1 MQSSFEVLEWNSA
14 SKEQDLLIDQLFGDT
29 CTSNR
34 FQPNGDHEG
43 SEFLH
48 VNVSKKEK
56 RKALVNDEHTEKA
69 KKKKKEKRERNKF
82 KRDLN
87 LTSQL
92 EQNGLEDQKSK
103 DTDKIVKKSEGT
115 PKGKRVK
122 NKFKRDQYL
131 NSQLLQCRNQQY
143 GSVIDESI
151 DESKSF
157 NSGKEV
163 EENTG
168 FDSKDKTTQVASI
181 DSALLS
187 TADTKAKILKSSS
200 CEPVEHKR
208 KKDKKKRKKD
218 KRKSDHASKNDDCD
232 VSNME
237 QTEANHMHIGRPQ
250 TNDEEKDY
258 SKTKLDSIWITKNQ
272 INIDQ
277 DVASPSFPNNK
288 SSLHEKMSKQLESS
302 RFRWINEQLYTT
314 TGDEAAAMFSN
325 DPGLFDVYHRGFTNQ
340 VKLWPVNPVD
350 KIIQWLKK
358 RYIVHCICCS

>member
-1 MQSSFEVLEWNSA
+1 MQSPFEVLEWNSA
-14 SKEQDLLIDQLFGDT
+14 SKEQDVLIDQLFGDT
-29 CTSNR
+29 CTGNR

-43 SEFLH
+43 SEFLQI
-48 VNVSKKEK
+48 NVSKKGK
-56 RKALVNDEHTEKA
+56 RKALVNDEDTEKV

-82 KRDLN
+82 KRDLK

-92 EQNGLEDQKSK
+92 EQNGLEDEESK
-103 DTDKIVKKSEGT
+103 LTDKNVKKSERK
-115 PKGKRVK
+115 PKGKRGK
-122 NKFKRDQYL
+122 NKLKRDQQF
-131 NSQLLQCRNQQY
+131 NSQLLKYKSQQY

-157 NSGKEV
+157 KSGKEV

-168 FDSKDKTTQVASI
+168 FNNKDKTKQVASI

-187 TADTKAKILKSSS
+187 SADAKAKILKSSS
-200 CEPVEHKR
+200 CEPVEHKT

-218 KRKSDHASKNDDCD
+218 KRISNHASTNDCD

-250 TNDEEKDY
+250 TNDDEKDF

-314 TGDEAAAMFSN
+314 TGDEAAAMFSK

-350 KIIQWLKK
+350 KIIQWLRK
-358 RYIVHCICCS
+358 RCIVQCI

>member
-1 MQSSFEVLEWNSA
+1 MQSPFEVLEWNSA

-48 VNVSKKEK
+48 INVSKKGK
-56 RKALVNDEHTEKA
+56 RKALVNDEDIEKA
-69 KKKKKEKRERNKF
+69 KKKKKEKR
-82 KRDLN
+82 
-87 LTSQL
+87 
-92 EQNGLEDQKSK
+92 
-103 DTDKIVKKSEGT
+103 
-115 PKGKRVK
+115 VK
-122 NKFKRDQYL
+122 NKFKRDQQF
-131 NSQLLQCRNQQY
+131 NSQLSKCKSQQY

-157 NSGKEV
+157 KSGKEV

-168 FDSKDKTTQVASI
+168 FNNKDKTKQVASI

-187 TADTKAKILKSSS
+187 SADAKAKILKSSS

-208 KKDKKKRKKD
+208 KKDKKKKKID

-237 QTEANHMHIGRPQ
+237 QTEANHMHVGRPQ
-250 TNDEEKDY
+250 TNGDEMNY
-258 SKTKLDSIWITKNQ
+258 SKTKLDSIWITKNR
-272 INIDQ
+272 INTDQ
-277 DVASPSFPNNK
+277 DEASPSFPNNQ

-314 TGDEAAAMFSN
+314 TGDEAAAMFSK

-350 KIIQWLKK
+350 KIIQWLRK
-358 RYIVHCICCS
+358 RCIVQCI

>member
-1 MQSSFEVLEWNSA
+1 MQTPFEVLEWNSA
-14 SKEQDLLIDQLFGDT
+14 SKEQDVLIDQLFGDT

-48 VNVSKKEK
+48 INVSKKGK
-56 RKALVNDEHTEKA
+56 RKALVNDEDIEKA

-82 KRDLN
+82 KRDLK

-92 EQNGLEDQKSK
+92 KQNGFQDEESK
-103 DTDKIVKKSEGT
+103 LTDKSVKKSERK

-122 NKFKRDQYL
+122 NKFKRDQQF
-131 NSQLLQCRNQQY
+131 NSQLLKCTSQQY
-143 GSVIDESI
+143 GSVTDESI
-151 DESKSF
+151 DERKTF

-168 FDSKDKTTQVASI
+168 FNNKDETKQVASI

-187 TADTKAKILKSSS
+187 SADAKAKILKSSS

-208 KKDKKKRKKD
+208 KKDKKKKKID

-237 QTEANHMHIGRPQ
+237 QIEANHMHMGRPQ
-250 TNDEEKDY
+250 TNDEQKDY
-258 SKTKLDSIWITKNQ
+258 SKTKLESIWITKNR
-272 INIDQ
+272 ISIDQ
-277 DVASPSFPNNK
+277 DAANPSFPNNK

-314 TGDEAAAMFSN
+314 TGDEAVAMFSK

-350 KIIQWLKK
+350 KIIQWLRK
-358 RYIVHCICCS
+358 RCIVQCI

>member
-1 MQSSFEVLEWNSA
+1 MQSPFEVLEWNSA

-48 VNVSKKEK
+48 INVSKKGK
-56 RKALVNDEHTEKA
+56 RKALVNDEDIEKA

-82 KRDLN
+82 KRDLK

-92 EQNGLEDQKSK
+92 EQNGLEDEESK
-103 DTDKIVKKSEGT
+103 LTDKNVKKSERK

-122 NKFKRDQYL
+122 NKFKRDEQF
-131 NSQLLQCRNQQY
+131 NSQLLKCKSQQY

-151 DESKSF
+151 VESKSF
-157 NSGKEV
+157 NSVKDV

-168 FDSKDKTTQVASI
+168 FNNKDKTKQVASI

-187 TADTKAKILKSSS
+187 SADAKAKILKSSS
-200 CEPVEHKR
+200 CEPAEHKR
-208 KKDKKKRKKD
+208 KKDKKKKKID
-218 KRKSDHASKNDDCD
+218 KRKSDHASSKNDDCD

-250 TNDEEKDY
+250 TNGDEKDS
-258 SKTKLDSIWITKNQ
+258 SKTKLDSIWITKKR
-272 INIDQ
+272 INTDQ
-277 DVASPSFPNNK
+277 DEASPSFPNNQ

-314 TGDEAAAMFSN
+314 TGDEAAAMFSK

-350 KIIQWLKK
+350 KIIQWLRK
-358 RYIVHCICCS
+358 RCIVQCI

>member
-1 MQSSFEVLEWNSA
+1 MQSPFEVLAWNSA
-14 SKEQDLLIDQLFGDT
+14 SKEQDVLIDQLFGDT

-48 VNVSKKEK
+48 INVSKKGK
-56 RKALVNDEHTEKA
+56 RKALVNDEDTEKV
-69 KKKKKEKRERNKF
+69 KKKKREKRERNKF
-82 KRDLN
+82 KRDLK

-92 EQNGLEDQKSK
+92 EQNGLEGEESK
-103 DTDKIVKKSEGT
+103 LTDKSVKKSEGK

-122 NKFKRDQYL
+122 NKFKRDEQF
-131 NSQLLQCRNQQY
+131 NSQLLKCKSQQY

-151 DESKSF
+151 VESKSF
-157 NSGKEV
+157 NSVKDV

-168 FDSKDKTTQVASI
+168 FNNKDKTKQVASI

-187 TADTKAKILKSSS
+187 SADAKAKILKSSS

-208 KKDKKKRKKD
+208 KKDKKKKKID
-218 KRKSDHASKNDDCD
+218 KRKSDHASSKNDDWD

-237 QTEANHMHIGRPQ
+237 QTEANHVHMGRPQ
-250 TNDEEKDY
+250 TNDEQKDY
-258 SKTKLDSIWITKNQ
+258 SKTKLESIWITKNR
-272 INIDQ
+272 ISIDQ
-277 DVASPSFPNNK
+277 DVANPSFPNNK

-314 TGDEAAAMFSN
+314 TGDEAAAMFSK
-325 DPGLFDVYHRGFTNQ
+325 DPGLFDVYHQGFTNQ

-350 KIIQWLKK
+350 KIIQWL
-358 RYIVHCICCS
+358 RRRCIVQCI

>member
-1 MQSSFEVLEWNSA
+1 MQSPFEVLEWNSA

-48 VNVSKKEK
+48 INVSKKGK
-56 RKALVNDEHTEKA
+56 RKALVNDEDTEKA

-82 KRDLN
+82 KRDLK

-92 EQNGLEDQKSK
+92 ERNGLEGEESKLTEKS
-103 DTDKIVKKSEGT
+103 VKKSEGK

-122 NKFKRDQYL
+122 NKFKRDEQF
-131 NSQLLQCRNQQY
+131 NSQLLKCKSQQY

-157 NSGKEV
+157 NSGKDV

-168 FDSKDKTTQVASI
+168 FNNKDKTKQVAGI

-187 TADTKAKILKSSS
+187 SADAKAKMLRSSS

-218 KRKSDHASKNDDCD
+218 KRISDHASTNDDCD
-232 VSNME
+232 VPNME
-237 QTEANHMHIGRPQ
+237 QTEASHMHMGRPQ
-250 TNDEEKDY
+250 TNDDEKDY
-258 SKTKLDSIWITKNQ
+258 SKTKLDSIWITKNR

-314 TGDEAAAMFSN
+314 TGDEAAAMFSK

-350 KIIQWLKK
+350 KIIQWLRK
-358 RYIVHCICCS
+358 RYNVQCI